1 MNTTYSN
8 RIVIMF
14 FLCMIVLGTL
24 FLSLPWVVNQKVA
37 LIDRIFTV
45 TSAVC
50 VTGLTV
56 VDISKVFNFWGQLI
70 LLLWIQVGGLGYM
83 IFATTIIILFGKLNI
98 VQKSVVGESLSLK
111 EFVRISQIVPLMK
124 MVLRLTLGF
133 ELIAAVV
140 LFIKFMFVN
149 KMCFTKSLWYA
160 VFHSV
165 SAFCNA
171 GFTLFSNNLESFQ
184 DDVVVNVVI
193 SLLIIFGG
201 LGFLVWM
208 DIFRKFL
215 NRKEKFMLHT
225 KIVLVTTVALIL
237 TSFILIF
244 LLNRKIFI
252 FKEMSLKT
260 QLLVSWFQSVTPRT
274 AGFNTFP
281 IKEFS
286 TGTILIIIFL
296 MFIGAS
302 PGGTGGGIK
311 TTTFSVIICSILN
324 FISGERDVVIFKR
337 RISNNVVLKSF
348 TVFFVGLTWV
358 AVVSF
363 IMSLYSSFSYKEVL
377 FETVSAFG
385 TVGLSLGITP
395 YIDNFSKI
403 LLIITMLF
411 GRVGGL
417 TLLSLILA
425 KEPKEIK
432 YLEEPVS
439 VG

>member
-184 DDVVVNVVI
+184 DDLVVNVVI